1 MVDYN
6 IAIPQQQLFQA
17 PDVMQNAMRMQ
28 QMEQMGATSRLRNMQ
43 AQNLLAAQQQ
53 TAAERAQA
61 AAIEEEASGAVR
73 GGASP
78 TEAAQNL
85 TREGKLGAAARIS
98 ALGETLSK
106 GQQAELDTVDNT
118 LKGFGYWST
127 HVRSPEEAGSLGA
140 GMYNTSRLRPFFES
154 IGIKSPEQAAQKFST
169 DFATDENAWR
179 TGLAKLDA
187 PTLFSLRAVKQ
198 VELPNG
204 GKGTIDP
211 NRPGVINES
220 VIREAGAQD
229 TYLDRNLAARQDTQ
243 RRLNLPVTVNDG
255 GLVARA
261 DTGAPVNALAA
272 GQRQQPAVV
281 GNAMAAPI
289 AAASPYGAL
298 VQPRA
303 ARAPG
308 VVGSGAFA
316 QRVKLQEAADKI
328 AAAENE
334 AYARTQGTSRATAEA
349 TAKEKLPELANT
361 IKELEDAMKP
371 GGLIEQSTATPAGRA
386 RDAAGRLINVS
397 TTGSEAIAKLQPL
410 RARLLM
416 SMPRLE
422 GPQGVLDLELY
433 NQASGDMA
441 NPEKSTGDRMAAAE
455 TVLRI
460 IKANRSQFEARLP
473 EGQRVPAGVKRP
485 SNKNEYDALPAGSV
499 YIDPNGDER
508 TKR

>member
-1 MVDYN
+1 
-6 IAIPQQQLFQA
+6 
-17 PDVMQNAMRMQ
+17 
-28 QMEQMGATSRLRNMQ
+28 
-43 AQNLLAAQQQ
+43 
-53 TAAERAQA
+53 
-61 AAIEEEASGAVR
+61 
-73 GGASP
+73 
-78 TEAAQNL
+78 
-85 TREGKLGAAARIS
+85 
-98 ALGETLSK
+98 
-106 GQQAELDTVDNT
+106 
-118 LKGFGYWST
+118 
-127 HVRSPEEAGSLGA
+127 
-140 GMYNTSRLRPFFES
+140 
-154 IGIKSPEQAAQKFST
+154 
-169 DFATDENAWR
+169 
-179 TGLAKLDA
+179 
-187 PTLFSLRAVKQ
+187 
-198 VELPNG
+198 
-204 GKGTIDP
+204 
-211 NRPGVINES
+211 
-220 VIREAGAQD
+220 
-229 TYLDRNLAARQDTQ
+229 
-243 RRLNLPVTVNDG
+243 
-255 GLVARA
+255 
-261 DTGAPVNALAA
+261 
-272 GQRQQPAVV
+272 
-281 GNAMAAPI
+281 MAAPV

-298 VQPRA
+298 VQPPA
-303 ARAPG
+303 ARVPG
-308 VVGSGAFA
+308 VVGSREFA